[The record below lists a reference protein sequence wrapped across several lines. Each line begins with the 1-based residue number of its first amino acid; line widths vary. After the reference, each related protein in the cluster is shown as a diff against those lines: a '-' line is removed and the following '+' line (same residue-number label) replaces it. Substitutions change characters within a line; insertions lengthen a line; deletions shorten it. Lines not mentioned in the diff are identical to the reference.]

1 MKALVDLH
9 SRTRPCL
16 ATIWPQ
22 FNSLNSWE
30 IQSSQTPSFLCSPA
44 LLGLSLHTQLSLS
57 DLWLLTNTFLFI
69 FHNPLLLQ
77 LYQILPYPSGQ
88 PGSISASLLM
98 PRIQTW
104 DSGTEANS
112 KDNHETNIKYS
123 VNTFPKNVSYWNSYI
138 PQFLGQ
144 AELTE
149 VIAVEAVILL
159 NSVVTWHPGV

>member
-1 MKALVDLH
+1 MKALVDVH

-30 IQSSQTPSFLCSPA
+30 IQSSQTPSFVLQPSLVFTYPVF
-44 LLGLSLHTQLSLS
+44 LSG
-57 DLWLLTNTFLFI
+57 LWLLTSTFLFI
-69 FHNPLLLQ
+69 FHNPLLRQ
-77 LYQILPYPSGQ
+77 LYQILPYPSGH
-88 PGSISASLLM
+88 PGSISGSLLM

-104 DSGTEANS
+104 GSGTEANS

-123 VNTFPKNVSYWNSYI
+123 FNTFPKNVSYWNSYI

-149 VIAVEAVILL
+149 VIAMEAVILL
-159 NSVVTWHPGV
+159 NSVVTWHPGA